1 MKALIFSGGEFSA
14 IPEYLDINE
23 YDIIIACDGGFLSA
37 QSVGIIPDIFVGD
50 FDSVPEELVDCPEII
65 RLYPVK
71 DMTDTQEAIDV
82 AINRGAKEI
91 TILGALGGR
100 IDHTLANIHL
110 LKYAK
115 EKDTECTIADTDTY
129 ISLITDNAQIQKK
142 DGFCLS
148 LIPLTDCFG
157 VSISGVYYPLDN
169 ADMPIGNP
177 YGISNEFTENIARI
191 SLKSGELLVILA
203 KS

>member
-1 MKALIFSGGEFSA
+1 MKALIFSGGDFSS
-14 IPEYLDINE
+14 IPDYLNINE
-23 YDIIIACDGGFLSA
+23 YDITLCCDGGFLSA
-37 QSVGIIPDIFVGD
+37 KDSGVTPDIFVGD

-65 RLYPVK
+65 RLYPIK
-71 DMTDTQEAIDV
+71 DMTDTQEAIDM
-82 AINRGAKEI
+82 AISRGAEEI
-91 TILGALGGR
+91 TVLGALGGR

-115 EKDTECTIADTDTY
+115 EKGVNIEIADVNTY
-129 ISLITDNAQIQKK
+129 ILLVTDSARISKK

-148 LIPLTDCFG
+148 LIPLTDCSG

-169 ADMPIGNP
+169 ADMPVGNP
-177 YGISNEFTENIARI
+177 YGISNEFTEDEAHI
-191 SLKSGELLVILA
+191 SLTLGELLVILA

>member
-1 MKALIFSGGEFSA
+1 MKVLIFSGGDFSSV
-14 IPEYLDINE
+14 PEHIDINE
-23 YDIIIACDGGFLSA
+23 YDLIIACDGGFLSA
-37 QSVGIIPDIFVGD
+37 KESGITPDIFVGD
-50 FDSVPEELVDCPEII
+50 FDSVPRDLVVCPEII

-71 DMTDTQEAIDV
+71 DMTDTQEAIDIAV
-82 AINRGAKEI
+82 MRGAKKI
-91 TILGALGGR
+91 TLLGALGGR

-115 EKDTECTIADTDTY
+115 EKGADVKIADADTY
-129 ISLITDNAQIQKK
+129 ISLITDNARIPKK

-148 LIPLTDCFG
+148 LIPLTDCTG

-169 ADMPIGNP
+169 ADMPVGNP
-177 YGISNEFTENIARI
+177 YGISNEFTESEAHI

>member
-1 MKALIFSGGEFSA
+1 MKALIFSGGDFTS
-14 IPEYLDINE
+14 IPDYLDINE
-23 YDIIIACDGGFLSA
+23 YDFTLCCDGGFLSA
-37 QSVGIIPDIFVGD
+37 KDAGITPDIFVGD
-50 FDSVPEELVDCPEII
+50 FDSVPESMVDCPEII

-71 DMTDTQEAIDV
+71 DMTDTQEAIDMAV
-82 AINRGAKEI
+82 SRGAKEI

-115 EKDTECTIADTDTY
+115 EKGAQATIADVDTL
-129 ISLITDNAQIQKK
+129 ISLVTDSARIPKK

-148 LIPLTDCFG
+148 LIPLINCSG

-169 ADMPIGNP
+169 ADMPVGNP
-177 YGISNEFTENIARI
+177 YGISNEFTENFAEL
-191 SLKSGELLVILA
+191 SLKSGEMLVILA

>member
-100 IDHTLANIHL
+100 LDHTLANIHL